1 MKHIFIFIVGVI
13 LCISSY
19 AQTIGSKVSL
29 TAVDGKAYT
38 GTITKIQGDKYNVKY
53 DGFDFEAWLTGSQF
67 TVTDNPSAA
76 PITRK
81 NTYQR
86 NEIQQTTTDN
96 TNTDNN
102 VPQQK
107 STGAKPTIADVTK
120 VIKADWEKGPT
131 SMEPKK
137 TVTINDIKFG
147 ASEKSNYAMQ
157 LEGVPI
163 GALVTHAKIDFT
175 ENKFYNNETQHV
187 RRIMTAWVYR
197 DQFGEWAVM
206 NTYTAYPDK

>member
-1 MKHIFIFIVGVI
+1 MKHYFILIVII
-13 LCISSY
+13 LFYTPAFPQIV
-19 AQTIGSKVSL
+19 GSKVSL
-29 TAVDGKAYT
+29 TAVDGKPYT
-38 GTITKIQGDKYNVKY
+38 GTITEIQGEKYKIKY
-53 DGFDFEAWLTGSQF
+53 DSYDFDAWLTSNQF
-67 TVTDNPSAA
+67 TV
-76 PITRK
+76 
-81 NTYQR
+81 
-86 NEIQQTTTDN
+86 
-96 TNTDNN
+96 TDNN

-131 SMEPKK
+131 GMEPKK